1 MRRHMRQLGRN
12 ATVPNAKAHDAGEV
26 MPVVAVINRKGGSGK
41 STLATQVAGCLAK
54 RGLQVMLGD
63 VDRQQSSLA
72 WLRRRAA
79 NPLAKNAAI
88 VGWAFGAKS
97 VLRPPAGITHV
108 VLDTPGGL
116 CGYELARV
124 VMSADAIL
132 IPVGDSIFD
141 RESALECHAELMTLP
156 RVASGRCKVGIVGM
170 RLDARTKPAPRML
183 AWATEHALPYVGS
196 VRESQLYPRGAES
209 GLTVFDAEA
218 GKVQADLAQWKPVM
232 DWVEAAWAA
241 AEKME
246 SSAKTAVPVSAP
258 SIARTAPATASRRR
272 TLVRAPLPV
281 PCAPASEFRTSREIV
296 RPTPRAQRFG
306 WLFTVFRAWA

>member
-1 MRRHMRQLGRN
+1 
-12 ATVPNAKAHDAGEV
+12 
-26 MPVVAVINRKGGSGK
+26 MPVVAIINRKGGSGK
-41 STLATQVAGCLAK
+41 STLATQVAGCLAN

-79 NPLAKNAAI
+79 QPLARNAAI
-88 VGWAFGAKS
+88 VGWAFSAKS

-116 CGYELARV
+116 CGFDLARV

-170 RLDARTKPAPRML
+170 RLDARTKPAPRMH
-183 AWATEHALPYVGS
+183 AWATENGLPYVGS
-196 VRESQLYPRGAES
+196 VRESQLYPRGAEQ
-209 GLTVFDAEA
+209 GLTVFDAEPA
-218 GKVQADLAQWKPVM
+218 KVQTDLAQWKPVM
-232 DWVEAAWAA
+232 DWVEAAWAT

-246 SSAKTAVPVSAP
+246 ATSKAAVPVSAP
-258 SIARTAPATASRRR
+258 SIAPQAASRRR

-281 PCAPASEFRTSREIV
+281 PTAPASEFRASREIV

-306 WLFTVFRAWA
+306 WLFTVLRAWA

>member
-1 MRRHMRQLGRN
+1 VTQFLKQ
-12 ATVPNAKAHDAGEV
+12 ALEV

-41 STLATQVAGCLAK
+41 STLATQLAGCLAN
-54 RGLQVMLGD
+54 RAIPVMLGD

-79 NPLAKNAAI
+79 QPLAKNAAI

-108 VLDTPGGL
+108 VLDTPGGMH
-116 CGYELARV
+116 GYDLARV
-124 VMSADAIL
+124 VMSADAIV

-170 RLDARTKPAPRML
+170 RLDTRTKPAARMN
-183 AWATEHALPYVGS
+183 AWAVEHGLTYIGS
-196 VRESQLYPRGAES
+196 VRESQLYPRGAEQ
-209 GLTVFDAEA
+209 GLTLFDAQPA
-218 GKVQADLAQWKPVM
+218 KVENDLAQWRPVI
-232 DWVEAAWAA
+232 DWIDAAWKV

-246 SSAKTAVPVSAP
+246 ATAKTAIPVSAP
-258 SIARTAPATASRRR
+258 SIAPQAASRRR

-281 PCAPASEFRTSREIV
+281 ATAPASEFRSSREIV

>member
-1 MRRHMRQLGRN
+1 
-12 ATVPNAKAHDAGEV
+12 
-26 MPVVAVINRKGGSGK
+26 MPVVAIINRKGGSGK
-41 STLATQVAGCLAK
+41 STLATQVAGCLAN

-79 NPLAKNAAI
+79 QPLAKKAAI
-88 VGWAFGAKS
+88 AGWAFSAKS
-97 VLRPPAGITHV
+97 VLRPPAGVTHV

-116 CGYELARV
+116 SGFDLARV

-141 RESALECHAELMTLP
+141 RESALDCHAELMTLP

-170 RLDARTKPAPRML
+170 RMDARTKPAPRMQ
-183 AWATEHALPYVGS
+183 AWATENSLPYVGS

-209 GLTVFDAEA
+209 GLTVFDVEPER
-218 GKVQADLAQWKPVM
+218 VQTDLAQWKPVM
-232 DWVEAAWAA
+232 DWVEAAWVA

-246 SSAKTAVPVSAP
+246 ATAKTAVPVSAP
-258 SIARTAPATASRRR
+258 SIAPQAATRRR

-281 PCAPASEFRTSREIV
+281 TTAPASEFRASREIV